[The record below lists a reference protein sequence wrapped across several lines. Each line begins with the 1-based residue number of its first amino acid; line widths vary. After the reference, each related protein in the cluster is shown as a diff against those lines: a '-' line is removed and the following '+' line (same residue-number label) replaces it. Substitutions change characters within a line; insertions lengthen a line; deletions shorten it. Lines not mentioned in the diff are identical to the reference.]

1 MTDPIRLQRQLVAAT
16 QRADDLERQLAE
28 LEERFAATWA
38 KVESAHVDYLRL
50 ARVEHALHLGGFA
63 GFEPAGGADVALRAT
78 MGDVQAPAALTEG
91 GER

>member
-50 ARVEHALHLGGFA
+50 ARVEHALHLGGFS
-63 GFEPAGGADVALRAT
+63 GFAPVGVDVALRAT